1 MSKII
6 ELLIDDEE
14 DLSGGSAIALVNMP
28 AHEEDYYFFDKDG
41 SEFILNE
48 EEQQY
53 VLEEFSKVGEDH
65 NEFMMKGHFIKSID
79 VVGEHIN
86 VGRINEKFATT
97 DINARSLNNVL
108 EDSSVMDYED
118 GLGKYKV
125 RFRYAVRPG
134 RPSLLSTSRT
144 FCKEMI
150 SANKTYRLED
160 INQILNGFQ
169 SYGKSGDNWGNTF
182 FKFGGPNCGHVWIK
196 VTYQEIFSK
205 KKGTEYRNIGEED
218 RADAALIAGTNM
230 NEKTLANP
238 SPKTPG
244 RAGLG
249 QFAEEQKMK
258 QLIAGP
264 ILIPDKMIY
273 RYDKNLKED
282 YYVYFSKQTT
292 ERIAYKYLRDKN
304 QSNLNIEHN
313 PNKTLDDVYLVESW
327 IITDPKNDKSNQFGY
342 ELPEGTW
349 FGIVKVQDPEVF
361 EKYVESGQTKG
372 FSLEGYFESKLVKF
386 YNSKID
392 VDTYILSEIEK
403 LITD

>member
-1 MSKII
+1 
-6 ELLIDDEE
+6 
-14 DLSGGSAIALVNMP
+14 
-28 AHEEDYYFFDKDG
+28 
-41 SEFILNE
+41 
-48 EEQQY
+48 
-53 VLEEFSKVGEDH
+53 
-65 NEFMMKGHFIKSID
+65 
-79 VVGEHIN
+79 
-86 VGRINEKFATT
+86 
-97 DINARSLNNVL
+97 
-108 EDSSVMDYED
+108 
-118 GLGKYKV
+118 
-125 RFRYAVRPG
+125 
-134 RPSLLSTSRT
+134 
-144 FCKEMI
+144 
-150 SANKTYRLED
+150 
-160 INQILNGFQ
+160 
-169 SYGKSGDNWGNTF
+169 
-182 FKFGGPNCGHVWIK
+182 
-196 VTYQEIFSK
+196 
-205 KKGTEYRNIGEED
+205 
-218 RADAALIAGTNM
+218 M

-349 FGIVKVQDPEVF
+349 FGIVKVKDEELFQ
-361 EKYVESGQTKG
+361 KYVESGQTKG